1 MFGSLGS
8 GVVLPH
14 LYVLQCAV
22 DAGCSDA
29 VVIASLL
36 HDTGH
41 LMGLRDTSLP
51 RMGEFGVVKHEI
63 LGQSFCDS
71 LGLPPVVGQLVAGHV
86 DAKRYLCWKNRAN

>member
-1 MFGSLGS
+1 
-8 GVVLPH
+8 LPKTCF
-14 LYVLQCAV
+14 LQCAV

-36 HDTGH
+36 HDMGH
-41 LMGLRDTSLP
+41 LMGLRDTSFP
-51 RMGEFGVVKHEI
+51 RMGESGVVKHEI

-86 DAKRYLCWKNRAN
+86 DAKRYLCWKNRAKNEGRHNVA